1 MEQGNGQLD
10 SARQDSA
17 QQGTAQDYILVME
30 NISKSFPGV
39 KALSEVGLKV
49 RRGTVHALMGENGA
63 GKSTLM
69 KVLIGMYSAD
79 SGTITFHGK
88 QVQIDNTR
96 TALNLGISMIHQEL
110 SPVPYMTVAENIFL
124 GREPRGGLGLVDKRK
139 MAADTRALL
148 NRLEININ
156 PNALMKD
163 LSVAS
168 TQMVEIAKAIS
179 YDSSLVIMDEPTSA
193 ITEREVAHLFRMIRA
208 LKEQGVAIIYIT
220 HKMDEVFQIADDI
233 TVFRDGRHIATVPA
247 AQTDKNSLIAMMVG
261 RELTNLFPKEDAII
275 GDVVLSVRGLTR
287 KGVVQDVS
295 FDLRRGE
302 ILGLAG
308 LMGAG
313 RTEVIEGIFGIHKL
327 DAGEIFVKG
336 KKVQINSPADAIR
349 HGMALLTED
358 RKLTGIM
365 GVLNVRDNM
374 TIASLPAFSRAGFL
388 NSRKIAETCRQEKGR
403 LDIKTPSMDQL
414 IKLLSGG
421 NQQKV
426 LVSRWLLTTPDIL
439 ILDEPTRGIDVG
451 TKAEIHRLMSKL
463 AQDGKAIIMISSEL
477 PEILGMSDRV
487 LVMHE
492 GRVGGEFQRKDATQ
506 ENIMRA
512 ATGDVTLR
520 EALKEEPTE
529 PLPI

>member
-1 MEQGNGQLD
+1 MD
-10 SARQDSA
+10 QDA
-17 QQGTAQDYILVME
+17 ILVME
-30 NISKSFPGV
+30 NVSKFFPGV
-39 KALSEVGLKV
+39 KALSDVHLTV

-69 KVLIGMYSAD
+69 KVLIGMYVAD
-79 SGTITFHGK
+79 SGVVAFQGK
-88 QVQIDNTR
+88 PVEIESTE
-96 TALNLGISMIHQEL
+96 TALKLGISMIHQEL

-124 GREPRGGLGLVDKRK
+124 GREPLGRFGLIDKRK
-139 MAADTRALL
+139 MIANTRELL

-156 PNALMKD
+156 PTAVMKS
-163 LSVAS
+163 LSVAN

-179 YDSSLVIMDEPTSA
+179 YDASLIIMDEPTSA

-208 LKEQGVAIIYIT
+208 LKEKGVAIIYIT
-220 HKMDEVFQIADDI
+220 HKMDEVFQIADDV

-247 AQTDKNSLIAMMVG
+247 SQTDKNSLIAMMVG
-261 RELTNLFPKEDAII
+261 RELTNIFPKEEAPI
-275 GDVVLSVRGLTR
+275 GEVVLSVRNLTR

-308 LMGAG
+308 LMGSG
-313 RTEVIEGIFGIHKL
+313 RTEVIQGVFGIEKI
-327 DAGEIFVKG
+327 DAGEIEIRG
-336 KKVQINSPADAIR
+336 KKVQIRSPGDAIK

-365 GVLNVRDNM
+365 GVLPVRDNM
-374 TIASLPAFSRAGFL
+374 MIASLGNYARGGFL
-388 NSRKIAETCRQEKGR
+388 NRRLIEKTCEREKTR
-403 LDIKTPSMDQL
+403 LEIKTPSMDQL

-451 TKAEIHRLMSKL
+451 AKSEIHRLMCKL
-463 AQDGKAIIMISSEL
+463 AQEGKAIIMISSEL

-492 GRVGGEFQRKDATQ
+492 GKVGGEFQREDATQ

-512 ATGDVTLR
+512 ATGNAVVGAATNGNV
-520 EALKEEPTE
+520 
-529 PLPI
+529 